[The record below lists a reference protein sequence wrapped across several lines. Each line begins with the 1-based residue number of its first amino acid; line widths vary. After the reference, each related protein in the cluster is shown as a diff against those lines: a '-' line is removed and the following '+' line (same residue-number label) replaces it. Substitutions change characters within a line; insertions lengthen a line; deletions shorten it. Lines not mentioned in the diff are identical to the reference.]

1 MKAHMWQKEAKL
13 RKDWNTVKLWDVWSE
28 GETKGN
34 APHILEKKWKAALQ
48 ASEKSGAGGGATKSA
63 LVNEFSAENLNASP
77 ISNSS
82 NPNSRPEFYKQTQ
95 FPDVFDPKTGKKIGY
110 SVDFPK
116 KLTFKK
122 GRIGGRRRRR
132 KTKRKRKKR
141 HKHKKKHRTR
151 AKRRKRKNK
160 SRKR

>member
-1 MKAHMWQKEAKL
+1 MLHISW
-13 RKDWNTVKLWDVWSE
+13 RKNGNT
-28 GETKGN
+28 
-34 APHILEKKWKAALQ
+34 ALL
-48 ASEKSGAGGGATKSA
+48 ASEKSGAGGGATKST

-82 NPNSRPEFYKQTQ
+82 NPYALPPEFYKQAQ

-110 SVDFPK
+110 SVTFPNR
-116 KLTFKK
+116 LTFKK

-132 KTKRKRKKR
+132 KTKKRRKKR